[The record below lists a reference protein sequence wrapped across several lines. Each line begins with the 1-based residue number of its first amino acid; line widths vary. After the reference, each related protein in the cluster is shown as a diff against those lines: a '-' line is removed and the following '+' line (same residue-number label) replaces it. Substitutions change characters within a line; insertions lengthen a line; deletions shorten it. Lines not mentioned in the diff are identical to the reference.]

1 MTSKNIV
8 SMTIN
13 GEKRDI
19 TVYGT
24 ETLLSILRDKLGL
37 TGTKRGCNQGVCGAC
52 TIIVDGAAIRSCLSI
67 AGLCDGA
74 DVITVEGL
82 TVDRVLSPIQQAF
95 AEKGAV
101 QCGFCTSGMLL
112 AVNVLLERNPDP
124 TVEEIKEGISGNLCR
139 CSGYRK
145 VIDAVR
151 EAARLIKLGRVVS

>member
-1 MTSKNIV
+1 MTSENIV

-52 TIIVDGAAIRSCLSI
+52 TIIVDGAAVRSCLSI

>member
-1 MTSKNIV
+1 MTSENIV

-52 TIIVDGAAIRSCLSI
+52 TIIVDGAAVRSCLSI

-112 AVNVLLERNPDP
+112 AVNVLLERTPDP

>member
-52 TIIVDGAAIRSCLSI
+52 TIIVDGAAVRSCLSI

-151 EAARLIKLGRVVS
+151 EAARLMKLGRVVS

>member
-1 MTSKNIV
+1 MTSENIV

-52 TIIVDGAAIRSCLSI
+52 TVIVDGAAVRSCLSI

-151 EAARLIKLGRVVS
+151 EAARLMKLGRVVS